1 MMGLHQIVRNNREAA
16 IKDARRFGRPLHF
29 DATDIQT
36 FRDKIAAGTPGQFML
51 DWPLFPRSEPAPKGY
66 TLLHTVLVSKDN
78 KDGRVITF
86 GEFLASIC
94 ARHAYA
100 LGEYY
105 LGDSEPAIVN
115 VYERA

>member
-29 DATDIQT
+29 DATDIQA
-36 FRDKIAAGTPGQFML
+36 FREKIVAGTPGQIML

-66 TLLHTVLVSKDN
+66 KLLRTVLVSKDD
-78 KDGRVITF
+78 KVGSVTF
-86 GEFLASIC
+86 GEFLASISAKC
-94 ARHAYA
+94 AYA